1 MDFYDLKGVV
11 EIIVESIEGIKETK
25 ESECRSP
32 SLNGSRPSREFQ
44 SFTKRD
50 PAKESIDKLI
60 DVSKIWLL
68 FKINRFQMTAGGNLK
83 EIKEFLHDKE
93 KKTELLN
100 ELGSDGWNALHV
112 AVLKE
117 NEEVI
122 LYFLE
127 K

>member
-1 MDFYDLKGVV
+1 
-11 EIIVESIEGIKETK
+11 
-25 ESECRSP
+25 
-32 SLNGSRPSREFQ
+32 
-44 SFTKRD
+44 
-50 PAKESIDKLI
+50 
-60 DVSKIWLL
+60 
-68 FKINRFQMTAGGNLK
+68 MTAGGNLK

-100 ELGSDGWNALHV
+100 DLGSDGWNATHV